1 MIISIVYRDYL
12 LQKSIVELGT
22 IGFYNKT
29 RNKNFRRCVMFGS
42 DLFAAAGFADIQS
55 GSAILGSMIFA
66 IVVVLIGIGIK
77 IWKKYGKH

>member
-1 MIISIVYRDYL
+1 M
-12 LQKSIVELGT
+12 
-22 IGFYNKT
+22 

-42 DLFAAAGFADIQS
+42 LICSASGFANIQS

-66 IVVVLIGIGIK
+66 IVVVLVGIGIK

>member
-1 MIISIVYRDYL
+1 
-12 LQKSIVELGT
+12 
-22 IGFYNKT
+22 
-29 RNKNFRRCVMFGS
+29 MFGS

-77 IWKKYGKH
+77 IWKKYGKHQSSRFNNALMHALTFLTLVLALQVICDKSKRFASYF

>member
-1 MIISIVYRDYL
+1 M
-12 LQKSIVELGT
+12 
-22 IGFYNKT
+22 

-42 DLFAAAGFADIQS
+42 DFFAATGIANVHS

-66 IVVVLIGIGIK
+66 IVVVLVGIGIK